1 MGSSPTPGADGADT
15 AVLPGTS
22 IGCTDEVARRVR
34 RIAVPF
40 VRRMVID
47 RVARAARADGIARV
61 DVAFFE
67 RAASF

>member
-1 MGSSPTPGADGADT
+1 MTSPGTGITGRAGQ
-15 AVLPGTS
+15 VLPGTATR
-22 IGCTDEVARRVR
+22 CTDEVARRVG

-40 VRRMVID
+40 VRRMVVE
-47 RVARAARADGIARV
+47 RVTRAARAAEVAMV